1 MYSERVIVA
10 NLNEFASRE
19 GWMPTYHTLE
29 QVDEFK
35 HYIDSIVKI
44 ESNSRSSYVTL
55 TRTISEKRRKEVW
68 HWVENEQA
76 LCGLDSN
83 YFESRYAYVCNEKG
97 QIYKFKNRLSQQ
109 IFDSVIADFDERQVS
124 IELLV
129 IKARQVGMCL
139 SGDTRVLTAQLE
151 WKRIDDLSI
160 GEEIVAVDEGLT
172 LEQRRAFYTKMAFE
186 RSQGVKHTRK
196 KYRYN
201 QERKMRTATIVSK
214 WDTFQHAIRLT
225 FEDGRVLTATP
236 EHRFLIKQHG
246 GSELHWQLTKYIGL
260 NDEVRYITSPWDK
273 TNIDDAWVA
282 GALDGEGSL
291 NTSKNGIE
299 VKFSQVLNGV
309 YNRFKQYVIDRK
321 YNFQEGLD
329 CRQPDP
335 NRLSKLGKK
344 DVGRI
349 SVARMDEV
357 FRLIGQTRPVRFIGK
372 RWWEGKGLPGKKSGI
387 GWCKVV
393 KVELLP
399 PQRMIDIQ
407 TSTHTFIAEGF
418 VSHNS
423 TKTALKFIHKMLFIP
438 HTQAVMA
445 SVQSDKSELIGRI
458 LNTVYNQCPWWLV
471 PRATS
476 KNSYENGS
484 ILSIQ
489 SGMQATGIAQGWTPT
504 AIHVCLA
511 PNTLIHI
518 QNGDVKPI
526 AEVLPGDLVVTSKNR
541 LAKVKAVVRSPR
553 VNEVACEI
561 ALWGNYSSLIVTRD
575 HPLLT
580 PEGFKP
586 AEELGKG
593 DFVRMPVRPITQKR
607 KEVQIEW
614 TPKGRRVQK
623 REIESQKFNLDY
635 GFGWFCGFYLAEGS
649 IHYNARLADKPA
661 DAVYFSIHRKEKD
674 YVLLGLRR
682 VVGMFQHLHY
692 HESKNSLTATYV
704 LYDSGMTRWL
714 MENFGKLAEGKKIP
728 DWVFESGKDYIDGL
742 LCGYYEGDGHI
753 CNDATTITCHSISMS
768 LLIQIRDLLASR
780 KYGWAS
786 LYFKPAGTYYGRNCH
801 DQWSLNLNSL
811 YANRF
816 RTAMGWNT
824 FERTDYKLDA
834 SDVRCKHA
842 PKHWH
847 YSADEKFIDI
857 QIFNNKAAFSDS
869 FFDLEVDTPEH
880 SFCTVHCC
888 VKNSELADIPKPKK
902 VIEEGLL
909 RATHSSRN
917 LFLVFEGT
925 GGGNT
930 GWLADTWRASKEDW
944 PKGRS
949 RLCPIFIPWV
959 MVPDLY
965 PEDDWL
971 RKFPIPGGWQP
982 TDATRKHITRCE
994 LYVRNTSYLTK
1005 VVGKDWRMPIEQKWF
1020 WEFNYLQACKNH
1032 TQKIWL
1038 AQMAADDFEALTGVY
1053 DSVFDSDV
1061 IDQIEKYVYEIQPNG
1076 RAERKN
1082 PVQAYAITGDSIVKE
1097 FYPDESIID
1106 YEKQH
1111 IRVSWTSDRGQR
1123 FFWTLVP
1130 LKTVDEED
1138 ENDTLDKLLVYEEP
1152 KPGCDYSC
1160 GIDTADG
1167 LGKEDEDRT
1176 CVSMTRNRFGDECD
1190 VQVCELT
1197 SNRINSAQIVGFAAC
1212 LAAWY
1217 GERTKNPL
1225 GVKFCVEQISRPG
1238 DTCQHQLKLMGFH
1251 YHHKPR
1257 RYDSKKI
1264 KDDSGKKEGW
1274 FSNVWSVP
1282 ILMTRFTE
1290 AVNGGW
1296 YRPSSRWLIE
1306 ELKTLERHEAAGRAS
1321 KMVHR
1326 SGYHDDRVRAAAQS
1340 YFTVHDMDVLADR
1353 AQRRY
1358 SPPTS
1363 LNPPLCRA
1371 TCSLNAVAV
1380 GGWD

>member
-109 IFDSVIADFDERQVS
+109 IFDSVIADFDEKQVS
-124 IELLV
+124 IELLI
-129 IKARQVGMCL
+129 IKARQVG
-139 SGDTRVLTAQLE
+139 
-151 WKRIDDLSI
+151 I
-160 GEEIVAVDEGLT
+160 
-172 LEQRRAFYTKMAFE
+172 
-186 RSQGVKHTRK
+186 
-196 KYRYN
+196 
-201 QERKMRTATIVSK
+201 
-214 WDTFQHAIRLT
+214 
-225 FEDGRVLTATP
+225 
-236 EHRFLIKQHG
+236 
-246 GSELHWQLTKYIGL
+246 
-260 NDEVRYITSPWDK
+260 
-273 TNIDDAWVA
+273 
-282 GALDGEGSL
+282 
-291 NTSKNGIE
+291 
-299 VKFSQVLNGV
+299 
-309 YNRFKQYVIDRK
+309 
-321 YNFQEGLD
+321 
-329 CRQPDP
+329 
-335 NRLSKLGKK
+335 
-344 DVGRI
+344 
-349 SVARMDEV
+349 
-357 FRLIGQTRPVRFIGK
+357 
-372 RWWEGKGLPGKKSGI
+372 
-387 GWCKVV
+387 
-393 KVELLP
+393 
-399 PQRMIDIQ
+399 
-407 TSTHTFIAEGF
+407 
-418 VSHNS
+418 S

-504 AIHVCLA
+504 AIHV
-511 PNTLIHI
+511 
-518 QNGDVKPI
+518 
-526 AEVLPGDLVVTSKNR
+526 
-541 LAKVKAVVRSPR
+541 
-553 VNEVACEI
+553 
-561 ALWGNYSSLIVTRD
+561 
-575 HPLLT
+575 
-580 PEGFKP
+580 
-586 AEELGKG
+586 
-593 DFVRMPVRPITQKR
+593 
-607 KEVQIEW
+607 
-614 TPKGRRVQK
+614 
-623 REIESQKFNLDY
+623 
-635 GFGWFCGFYLAEGS
+635 
-649 IHYNARLADKPA
+649 
-661 DAVYFSIHRKEKD
+661 
-674 YVLLGLRR
+674 
-682 VVGMFQHLHY
+682 
-692 HESKNSLTATYV
+692 
-704 LYDSGMTRWL
+704 
-714 MENFGKLAEGKKIP
+714 
-728 DWVFESGKDYIDGL
+728 
-742 LCGYYEGDGHI
+742 
-753 CNDATTITCHSISMS
+753 
-768 LLIQIRDLLASR
+768 
-780 KYGWAS
+780 
-786 LYFKPAGTYYGRNCH
+786 
-801 DQWSLNLNSL
+801 
-811 YANRF
+811 
-816 RTAMGWNT
+816 
-824 FERTDYKLDA
+824 
-834 SDVRCKHA
+834 
-842 PKHWH
+842 
-847 YSADEKFIDI
+847 
-857 QIFNNKAAFSDS
+857 
-869 FFDLEVDTPEH
+869 
-880 SFCTVHCC
+880 
-888 VKNSELADIPKPKK
+888 SELADIPKPKK

-930 GWLADTWRASKEDW
+930 GWLADTWRAAKEDW

-965 PEDDWL
+965 PEQDWI
-971 RKFPIPGGWQP
+971 RKFPIPGDWHP
-982 TDATRKHITRCE
+982 IEATRKHITRCE
-994 LYVRNTSYLTK
+994 LYVRNTQYLSK
-1005 VVGKDWRMPIEQKWF
+1005 VVGKDWRMPVEQQWF
-1020 WEFNYLQACKNH
+1020 WEFNYSQACKNH
-1032 TQKIWL
+1032 TQKIWF
-1038 AQMAADDFEALTGVY
+1038 AQMAADDFEALTGVH

-1061 IDQIEKYVYEIQPNG
+1061 IDEIEKFVYEIQPNG

-1082 PVQAYAITGDSIVKE
+1082 PVQAYAITGDSIGKE
-1097 FYPDESIID
+1097 FYPSESVID

-1111 IRVSWTSDRGQR
+1111 IRVNWTSDRGQR

-1130 LKTVDEED
+1130 LKPVDEEE

-1176 CVSMTRNRFGDECD
+1176 CVSMTRNRFGDESD
-1190 VQVCELT
+1190 YQVCELT

-1217 GERTKNPL
+1217 GEQTRNPL

-1251 YHHKPR
+1251 NHHKPR

-1282 ILMTRFTE
+1282 MLMTRFTE

-1340 YFTVHDMDVLADR
+1340 YFTIHDMDVLADR